1 MLLLV
6 SRDSVSQTF
15 QHIKMKDHGKTAA
28 HIIINREAS
37 VYQNNPYHCVLIIEL
52 NDNNRRVISQF
63 TGLPKQLHI
72 LKNQQLVPR
81 GAEGLSQHL

>member
-1 MLLLV
+1 MVRLL
-6 SRDSVSQTF
+6 SRFCPHYYKQ
-15 QHIKMKDHGKTAA
+15 
-28 HIIINREAS
+28 EAS

-81 GAEGLSQHL
+81 GAEGLSQHLQEDKTFKVIEDRFSST